1 MFLNAPRRSCASYL
15 PWLGY
20 NDGMMLRF
28 LEWVKNPVRWSILM
42 ALVLVVGIAWIIS
55 SSIPVSATTNGSIPS
70 PREGFFA
77 PDFSLEQLGGGEIA
91 LSSLRG
97 QVVVLNMWASWC
109 PPCRAEM
116 PALQRVFEANQS
128 RGLQVLGVHTTFQDR
143 ESAAIAFVTQHELS
157 FPILFDRSGLV
168 SRMYQMRALPTTFFI
183 DREGIIQEVVIGGPL
198 SEVSLQTTVETLLG
212 EVR

>member
-1 MFLNAPRRSCASYL
+1 
-15 PWLGY
+15 
-20 NDGMMLRF
+20 MMSRF
-28 LEWVKNPVRWSILM
+28 LELAKNPVRWSILM
-42 ALVLVVGIAWIIS
+42 ALVLAAGVVWIMFS
-55 SSIPVSATTNGSIPS
+55 SVPASATTSGSIPS
-70 PREGFFA
+70 PRQGFLA
-77 PDFSLEQLGGGEIA
+77 PDFSLEQLGGGEIT

-97 QVVVLNMWASWC
+97 QVVIINLWASWC

-116 PALQRVFEANQS
+116 PALQRVYERNQD
-128 RGLQVLGVHTTFQDR
+128 RGLHVLGVHTSFQDR
-143 ESAAIAFVTQHELS
+143 EAAAAAFTLQYDLS
-157 FPILFDRSGLV
+157 FPILFDRSGEV

>member
-1 MFLNAPRRSCASYL
+1 
-15 PWLGY
+15 
-20 NDGMMLRF
+20 MMLRF
-28 LEWVKNPVRWSILM
+28 LELVKNPVRWSILM
-42 ALVLVVGIAWIIS
+42 AFVLAVGIAWILFS
-55 SSIPVSATTNGSIPS
+55 SVPVSATTTGSIPS
-70 PREGFFA
+70 PRQGFFA
-77 PDFSLEQLGGGEIA
+77 PDFSLEQLGRGEIT

-97 QVVVLNMWASWC
+97 QVVILNLWASWC

-116 PALQRVFEANQS
+116 PALQRVYEGNKD

-143 ESAAIAFVTQHELS
+143 EAAAIEFTSQHGLS

-183 DREGIIQEVVIGGPL
+183 DHEGIIQEVVIGGPL
-198 SEVSLQTTVETLLG
+198 SEVSLQTTVEKLLG